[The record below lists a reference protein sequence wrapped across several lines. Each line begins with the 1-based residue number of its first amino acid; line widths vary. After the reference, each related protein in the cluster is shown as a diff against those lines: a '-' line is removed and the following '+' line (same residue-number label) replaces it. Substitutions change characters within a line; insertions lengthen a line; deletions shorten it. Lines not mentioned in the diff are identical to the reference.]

1 MRYRP
6 EIDGLRTLAVMPVIL
21 FHAGLPGFGGGFV
34 GVDVF
39 FVISGY
45 LITRILADDIDA
57 GRYSLI
63 EFYERRARRILPALF
78 LVMALCFAA
87 AWFLMLPR
95 PYLDFARS
103 QLAVAVFA
111 SNIEFWRQTGYFE
124 ALTVTK
130 PLLHTWSLAVEEQ
143 FYIAFPLV
151 LWALRGVRPGLRW
164 LMLLALAVPSLA
176 LAQRLSASDPDTAFY
191 LPFGR
196 AWELLAGALLAL
208 APGGRPAVPRGV
220 AQALSALGL
229 GAIVLAI
236 ALFTHDTPTPSVWTA
251 LPVLGAVLVIGFAD
265 GQTLVG
271 RLLSTR
277 IMVGIGLISYSAYL
291 FHQPLQAFA
300 RIHALDDPGPGVLA
314 AVGLL
319 ALPLG
324 WLSWRFVE
332 RPFRD
337 RRGAVTPAR
346 LWLFCGAGTALFL
359 GLGLWG
365 HVSRGW
371 PDRLPAEVVA
381 ATRAATERDDR
392 VVSCRFNDD
401 NTPAQPVDRCLDP
414 GGPLVAL
421 VGDSHAMMYAA
432 PLRAALTAHGAGLYQ
447 ISRNGCLPLPGFA
460 VPDTRHGA
468 GSCDRHVRA
477 VWAQLETLNPDVVV
491 VSARW
496 TMALQ
501 GIGFDNGA
509 GGVIVDDG
517 NRHADLRDPR
527 RPVDDPDRI
536 AEVAAAMGDQ
546 LRRLLQRH
554 RVVLIYP
561 TPEAG
566 WNVPD
571 RAGKLLLRGDGT
583 DGMTTSAAAARDRN
597 AIATAVFDA
606 IESPNLY
613 RVRPIDLLCDR
624 PLRGRC
630 RTMHEGG
637 ALYVDE
643 NHLSQAGAGIVL
655 PEILR
660 QIALAT
666 GRPADSLQ

>member
-39 FVISGY
+39 FVISGF

-57 GRYSLI
+57 GRYSLL

-78 LVMALCFAA
+78 LVMALSFAA

-95 PYLDFARS
+95 PFLDFARS

-124 ALTVTK
+124 TLTVTK

-151 LWALRGVRPGLRW
+151 LWALRGMRPGVRW
-164 LMLLALAVPSLA
+164 LILLALAVLSLA
-176 LAQRLSASDPDTAFY
+176 LAQRLSASDPDAAFY

-208 APGGRPAVPRGV
+208 APGGRPGVSRGV

-236 ALFTHDTPTPSVWTA
+236 TLFSHDTPTPSVWTA

-300 RIHALDDPGPGVLA
+300 RVHALDDPGPSVLA

-332 RPFRD
+332 QPFRN
-337 RRGAVTPAR
+337 RHGAITPAR
-346 LWLFCGAGTALFL
+346 LWLVCGVGTALLL
-359 GLGLWG
+359 GLGFWG
-365 HVSRGW
+365 HVTRGW
-371 PDRLPAEVVA
+371 PDRLPPEVVA
-381 ATRAATERDDR
+381 AARAATERDDQ
-392 VVSCRFNDD
+392 VAACRFTEDD
-401 NTPAQPVDRCLDP
+401 TPTQPVDRCLDP
-414 GGPLVAL
+414 GRPLVAL
-421 VGDSHAMMYAA
+421 IGDSHAMMYAPA
-432 PLRAALTAHGAGLYQ
+432 LRAALAAQGAGLYQ

-460 VPDTRHGA
+460 VPDTRNGA

-477 VWAQLETLNPDVVV
+477 VWTQLGTLDPDVVV

-509 GGVIVDDG
+509 GGVIADDG
-517 NRHADLRDPR
+517 HHHVDLRDPG
-527 RPVDDPDRI
+527 RPLDDPYRI

-546 LRRLLQRH
+546 LRQLLKRH

-566 WNVPD
+566 WDVPL
-571 RAGKLLLRGDGT
+571 RAGKLLLRGGQIDR
-583 DGMTTSAAAARDRN
+583 MTTTADRARQRN
-597 AIATAVFDA
+597 AAVTAVFDA
-606 IESPNLY
+606 IESPRLY
-613 RVRPIDLLCDR
+613 RVRPIDLLCDT

-630 RTMHEGG
+630 RTMQDGG
-637 ALYVDE
+637 ALYVDD
-643 NHLSQAGAGIVL
+643 NHLSQAGAAVVL